1 MDSLQRILN
10 YTKKYW
16 GRLLA
21 SIVTATFFGLFSAA
35 PTYLL
40 KHTVDNIFVK
50 GCERLIIPCIIGF
63 VVLFAFKGVFAYLS
77 TYYMH
82 WVGNR
87 VVNDIRSDLF
97 HKIIYFPL
105 SFYKKRSTGVL
116 MAHFLND
123 IAQIQNASSNA
134 VKQGVR
140 SFFEALALI
149 GVAFFQNFKLA
160 AMSLLVAPF
169 IFIGIRLMGKAVKTA
184 SRAIQKEM
192 GSMSSVL
199 QEIFVGIREV
209 KIFNAEEFEKNH
221 FIKKLSC
228 YFSSVMRNVK
238 IEALGP
244 AFMEAIAMFGA
255 GFVFYI
261 AAKQV
266 LSGSITPGQLTS
278 FFAASL
284 LSYQPIKRL
293 INVYAEVQY
302 GLAAAERVFSLM
314 DITYPAL
321 RDRVVVAKSFK
332 REIVFKNLSF
342 NYEDNKSVLKNVN
355 LTIKKGERIGLLGP
369 SGSGKSTFCDL
380 LLGFINPTSGRILID
395 EKDIVNFSLNSLHN
409 LVGSVSQQTFLFND
423 TVQKNVVYAQNN
435 IAQEKVFDA
444 CRRAHASEFIENL
457 SEKYQT
463 IVGENGSRLSGGQK
477 QRLTIARVLL
487 KDPDI
492 LIFDEAT
499 SSLDVESEEMIRLA
513 LDDICKTKTVIVV
526 SHRVSFVKKMDRV
539 FTIQNGQFVE
549 LDKVRLQKTQL
560 HTHEFKA

>member
-1 MDSLQRILN
+1 MSSLQRILS

-16 GRLLA
+16 QRLLT
-21 SIVTATFFGLFSAA
+21 SIVAATLFGLFAAA

-40 KHTVDNIFVK
+40 KHAVDHIFVNHNTK
-50 GCERLIIPCIIGF
+50 IIIPFIIVF
-63 VVLFAFKGVFAYLS
+63 VSLFAFKGVFMYISA
-77 TYYMH
+77 YYMH

-97 HKIIYFPL
+97 EKIIYFPL
-105 SFYKKRSTGVL
+105 SFYKKKHTGEL
-116 MAHFLND
+116 MSHFLND
-123 IAQIQNASSNA
+123 IAHIQNASSNA
-134 VKQGVR
+134 VKHGVR
-140 SFFEALALI
+140 SLFEALALI
-149 GVAFFQNFKLA
+149 SVALFANWRLA
-160 AMSLLVAPF
+160 LMTSFIAPF
-169 IFIGIRLMGKAVKTA
+169 IGITILYMGRAVKAA
-184 SRAIQKEM
+184 SRSIQGEM

-209 KIFNAEEFEKNH
+209 KIFNAESFEKDR
-221 FIKKLSC
+221 FVKKLQR

-244 AFMEAIAMFGA
+244 AFMEAVAMLGA

-266 LSGSITPGQLTS
+266 LSGSISPGQLTS

-284 LSYQPIKRL
+284 LAYQPIKRL
-293 INVYAEVQY
+293 VNLYAEVQY

-321 RDRVVVAKSFK
+321 QERTITAPSFND
-332 REIVFKNLSF
+332 EINFKNISF
-342 NYEDNKSVLKNVN
+342 SYDSDNPVLQNVN

-380 LLGFINPTSGRILID
+380 LLGFIVPTSGKILVD
-395 EKDIVNFSLNSLHN
+395 GNDITKFKLHSLHN
-409 LVGSVSQQTFLFND
+409 LIGSVSQQTFLFND
-423 TVQKNVVYAQNN
+423 SVETNVAYAQKNV
-435 IAQEKVFDA
+435 EKSQLFDA
-444 CRRAHASEFIENL
+444 CKRAHASEFIENMP
-457 SEKYQT
+457 EQYQT
-463 IVGENGSRLSGGQK
+463 FVGENGSRLSGGQK

-487 KDPDI
+487 KDPDV

-499 SSLDVESEEMIRLA
+499 SSLDTKSEEMIRLA
-513 LDDICKTKTVIVV
+513 LNDICKTKTVIVV
-526 SHRVSFVKKMDRV
+526 SHRVSFIEKMDRI

-549 LDKVRLQKTQL
+549 IGKGTFEKNPNELFL
-560 HTHEFKA
+560 